1 LVLSPLWFEIE
12 IEREWTKERVVVAK
26 LLWLVL
32 CGTERERRRK
42 NVVVYMCYNTAT
54 AIRRTTAA
62 KAVND
67 K

>member
-1 LVLSPLWFEIE
+1 
-12 IEREWTKERVVVAK
+12 
-26 LLWLVL
+26 
-32 CGTERERRRK
+32 
-42 NVVVYMCYNTAT
+42 VVYMCYNTAT